1 MPEEAVSDRNKGREN
16 SGMGIITVL
25 WEKWTEFKRDFYK
38 ITVAAMISPL
48 MYLIIFGMGIQTTS
62 HGEPYLHFLIPGIVS
77 MATMTGS
84 FSAIAQNMS
93 VQRLYEKALDQVM
106 VSPTPLWQF
115 IVGQIIGGSLRG
127 MYAGCVI
134 LLLTSPIR
142 TDLIFNGL
150 SFVILFLNGTV
161 FSTIALVLSF
171 LAKSYTDAPRY
182 TSYIIMPMS
191 FLCNTFFSTDQMPSG
206 FREIISLLPLSQ
218 TCSMVRAIANAER
231 PGWFGFA
238 VLFAYLTVFS
248 VLSVLF
254 IYKKKNL

>member
-1 MPEEAVSDRNKGREN
+1 
-16 SGMGIITVL
+16 MGILTVL
-25 WEKWTEFKRDFYK
+25 WEKWVEFRRDFYK

-48 MYLIIFGMGIQTTS
+48 MYLLIFGMGIQTTS
-62 HGEPYLHFLIPGIVS
+62 HGEPYLHFLIPGIVA

-127 MYAGCVI
+127 LYAGGII
-134 LLLTSPIR
+134 LLLTWPIR

-150 SFVILFLNGTV
+150 SVFIMFLNGTV

-171 LAKSYTDAPRY
+171 LAKSYTDAPRF
-182 TSYIIMPMS
+182 TAYIITPMS
-191 FLCNTFFSTDQMPSG
+191 FLCNTFFSTEQMPAG
-206 FREIISLLPLSQ
+206 FRQVISLLPLSQ
-218 TCSMVRAIANAER
+218 TSAMIRAIANAEK
-231 PGWFGFA
+231 PGVFGFV
-238 VLFAYLTVFS
+238 VLGVYLVVFGLIS
-248 VLSVLF
+248 VVF

>member
-1 MPEEAVSDRNKGREN
+1 
-16 SGMGIITVL
+16 MGIQTVL
-25 WEKWTEFKRDFYK
+25 WEKWVEFRRDFYK

-48 MYLIIFGMGIQTTS
+48 MYLLIFGMGIQTTS
-62 HGEPYLHFLIPGIVS
+62 HGEPYLHFLIPGIVA

-127 MYAGCVI
+127 LYAGGII
-134 LLLTSPIR
+134 LLLTWPIR

-150 SFVILFLNGTV
+150 SVFIMFLNGTV

-171 LAKSYTDAPRY
+171 LAKSYTDAPRF
-182 TSYIIMPMS
+182 TAYIITPMS
-191 FLCNTFFSTDQMPSG
+191 FLCNTFFSTEQMPAG
-206 FREIISLLPLSQ
+206 FRQIIALLPLSQ
-218 TCSMVRAIANAER
+218 TSAMIRSIANAEK
-231 PGWFGFA
+231 PGIFGFV
-238 VLFAYLTVFS
+238 VLGVYLVVFGLIS
-248 VLSVLF
+248 VSF

>member
-1 MPEEAVSDRNKGREN
+1 
-16 SGMGIITVL
+16 MGIITVL
-25 WEKWTEFKRDFYK
+25 WEKWVEFRRDFYK

-62 HGEPYLHFLIPGIVS
+62 HGEPYLHFLIPGVVS

-84 FSAIAQNMS
+84 FGATAQNMS

-115 IVGQIIGGSLRG
+115 ILGQVIGGSLRG

-150 SFVILFLNGTV
+150 SFLVLFLNGAV
-161 FSTIALVLSF
+161 FSTLALVLSF
-171 LAKSYTDAPRY
+171 LAKSYSDAPRF
-182 TSYIIMPMS
+182 TSYIITPMS
-191 FLCNTFFSTDQMPSG
+191 FLCNTFFSTDQMPAG
-206 FREIISLLPLSQ
+206 FRQVIALLPLSQ
-218 TCSMVRAIANAER
+218 ASSMVRSISNGEQ
-231 PGWFGFA
+231 PGMFGFL
-238 VLFAYLTVFS
+238 VLLAYLILFGFI
-248 VLSVLF
+248 SVLF
-254 IYKKKNL
+254 IYRKKNL

>member
-1 MPEEAVSDRNKGREN
+1 
-16 SGMGIITVL
+16 MGIITVL
-25 WEKWTEFKRDFYK
+25 WEKWVEFRRDFYK

-77 MATMTGS
+77 MSTMTGS

-115 IVGQIIGGSLRG
+115 IAGQILGGSLRG
-127 MYAGCVI
+127 LYAGGVI
-134 LLLTSPIR
+134 LLLTLPIR
-142 TDLIFNGL
+142 TDLVFNAL
-150 SFVILFLNGTV
+150 SVLILFLNGMV
-161 FSTIALVLSF
+161 FSTIALTLSF

-182 TSYIIMPMS
+182 TAYIITPMS
-191 FLCNTFFSTDQMPSG
+191 FLCNTFFSTDQMPNG
-206 FREIISLLPLSQ
+206 FRQVISLLPLSQ
-218 TCSMVRAIANAER
+218 TSSMIRSIANEEP
-231 PGWFGFA
+231 PGAFGFIVLLIYLA
-238 VLFAYLTVFS
+238 VFALISTA
-248 VLSVLF
+248 F

>member
-1 MPEEAVSDRNKGREN
+1 
-16 SGMGIITVL
+16 MGIITVL
-25 WEKWTEFKRDFYK
+25 WEKWVEFRRDFYK

-62 HGEPYLHFLIPGIVS
+62 HGEPYLHFLIPGIVA

-115 IVGQIIGGSLRG
+115 ILGQIIGGSLRG
-127 MYAGCVI
+127 MYAGGII
-134 LLLTSPIR
+134 LLLTAPIR
-142 TDLIFNGL
+142 TDLMFNAL
-150 SFVILFLNGTV
+150 SLFIMFLNGMV
-161 FSTIALVLSF
+161 FSTMALVLSF
-171 LAKSYTDAPRY
+171 LAKSYTDAPRF
-182 TSYIIMPMS
+182 TSYIITPMS
-191 FLCNTFFSTDQMPSG
+191 FLCNTFFSTDQMPVG
-206 FREIISLLPLSQ
+206 FRQIIALLPLSQ
-218 TCSMVRAIANAER
+218 ASAMIRAIANREA

-238 VLFAYLTVFS
+238 VLGIYLAIFGVIS
-248 VLSVLF
+248 VVF

>member
-1 MPEEAVSDRNKGREN
+1 
-16 SGMGIITVL
+16 MGILTVL
-25 WEKWTEFKRDFYK
+25 WEKWVEFRRDFYK

-84 FSAIAQNMS
+84 FSAVAQNMS

-115 IVGQIIGGSLRG
+115 ILGQIIGGSLRG
-127 MYAGCVI
+127 LYAGGII
-134 LLLTSPIR
+134 LLITFPIR
-142 TDLIFNGL
+142 TDLIFDGMSVL
-150 SFVILFLNGTV
+150 IMFLNGTV

-182 TSYIIMPMS
+182 TAYIITPMS
-191 FLCNTFFSTDQMPSG
+191 FLCNTFFSTEQIPDG
-206 FREIISLLPLSQ
+206 FRQAVSLLPLSQ
-218 TCSMVRAIANAER
+218 TSSMIRAIANAQT
-231 PGWFGFA
+231 PDYIGFLILGLYLVIFGSI
-238 VLFAYLTVFS
+238 S
-248 VLSVLF
+248 VIF

>member
-1 MPEEAVSDRNKGREN
+1 
-16 SGMGIITVL
+16 MGILTVL
-25 WEKWTEFKRDFYK
+25 WEKWVEFRRDFYK

-62 HGEPYLHFLIPGIVS
+62 HGEPYLHFLIPGVVA
-77 MATMTGS
+77 MATMNGS
-84 FSAIAQNMS
+84 FGAIAQNMS

-115 IVGQIIGGSLRG
+115 ILGQIIGGSLRG
-127 MYAGCVI
+127 LYAGCVI
-134 LLLTSPIR
+134 LLLTWPIR
-142 TDLIFNGL
+142 TDLVFNGL
-150 SFVILFLNGTV
+150 SVLIMFLNGTV

-182 TSYIIMPMS
+182 TSYIITPMS
-191 FLCNTFFSTDQMPSG
+191 FLCNTFFSTEQMPAG
-206 FREIISLLPLSQ
+206 FRQVISLLPLSQ
-218 TCSMVRAIANAER
+218 ASAMIRAIANAQP

-238 VLFAYLTVFS
+238 VLAAYLVVFGAIA
-248 VLSVLF
+248 VIF